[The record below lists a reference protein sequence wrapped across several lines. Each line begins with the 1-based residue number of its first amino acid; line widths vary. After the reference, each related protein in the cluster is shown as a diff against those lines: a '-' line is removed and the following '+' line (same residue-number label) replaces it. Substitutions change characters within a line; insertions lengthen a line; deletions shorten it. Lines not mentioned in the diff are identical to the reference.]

1 MNNKLKTGLVVLN
14 YNDYKT
20 TIKLIKMIKNYK
32 SIDLIVIVDN
42 CSTDKS
48 YKKINEYTNN
58 KVKLIKSDKN
68 GGYAYGNNFGI
79 HYLIENHKCDII
91 FIANPDV
98 EFEENLVIEI
108 KRQFEKNT
116 KYSVLSGVMLDING
130 NVVKAPYWDIPSY
143 RYDLLDYF
151 FIGRRINKKEFK
163 IDYNKKI
170 MNVEVVPGSFL
181 AIKAKVLKDIA
192 YYDENTFLYC
202 EESIL
207 ATKLKNKGYK
217 SGIITSFSYKHMH
230 SVSINKTFKKVDTVK
245 IFYDSKLYYNKKYN
259 KIGRFKECILKTA
272 AKISLLEYKVL
283 ENIYILKYKIN

>member
-1 MNNKLKTGLVVLN
+1 MNNKLKTGFVVLN

-20 TIKLIKMIKNYK
+20 TIKLIENIKNYN
-32 SIDLIVIVDN
+32 SIDVIVIVDN
-42 CSTDKS
+42 CSTDES
-48 YKKINEYTNN
+48 YKKISEYTNN
-58 KVKLIKSDKN
+58 KIVLIKSDKN

-79 HYLIENHKCDII
+79 HYLIENYKCDII

-98 EFEENLVIEI
+98 EFEENLVVEI
-108 KRQFEKNT
+108 KRQFEKNSE
-116 KYSVLSGVMLDING
+116 YSVLSGVMLDING
-130 NVVKAPYWDIPSY
+130 QVVKAPYWNIPSY
-143 RYDLLDYF
+143 TYDLLDYF

-163 IDYNKKI
+163 IDYKQKI
-170 MNVEVVPGSFL
+170 MEVEVVPGSFL
-181 AIKAKVLKDIA
+181 AIRSNVLKDIG

-217 SGIITSFSYKHMH
+217 SGIITGISYKHMH

-259 KIGRFKECILKTA
+259 KIGRFKECILEIA
-272 AKISLLEYKVL
+272 MRISLLEYKIL
-283 ENIYILKYKIN
+283 EKISG

>member
-1 MNNKLKTGLVVLN
+1 
-14 YNDYKT
+14 
-20 TIKLIKMIKNYK
+20 
-32 SIDLIVIVDN
+32 
-42 CSTDKS
+42 
-48 YKKINEYTNN
+48 
-58 KVKLIKSDKN
+58 
-68 GGYAYGNNFGI
+68 
-79 HYLIENHKCDII
+79 
-91 FIANPDV
+91 
-98 EFEENLVIEI
+98 
-108 KRQFEKNT
+108 
-116 KYSVLSGVMLDING
+116 
-130 NVVKAPYWDIPSY
+130 
-143 RYDLLDYF
+143 
-151 FIGRRINKKEFK
+151 
-163 IDYNKKI
+163 

>member
-1 MNNKLKTGLVVLN
+1 MNNKLKTGFVVLN

-20 TIKLIKMIKNYK
+20 TIKLIENIKNYN
-32 SIDLIVIVDN
+32 SIDVIVIVDN
-42 CSTDKS
+42 CSTDES
-48 YKKINEYTNN
+48 YKKISEYTNN
-58 KVKLIKSDKN
+58 KIVLIKSDKN

-79 HYLIENHKCDII
+79 HYLIENYKCDII

-98 EFEENLVIEI
+98 EFEENLVVEI
-108 KRQFEKNT
+108 KRQFEKNSE
-116 KYSVLSGVMLDING
+116 YSVLSGVMFDING
-130 NVVKAPYWDIPSY
+130 QVVKAPYWNIPSY
-143 RYDLLDYF
+143 TYDLLDYF

-163 IDYNKKI
+163 IDYKQKI
-170 MNVEVVPGSFL
+170 MEVEVVPGSFL
-181 AIKAKVLKDIA
+181 AIRSNVLKDIG

-217 SGIITSFSYKHMH
+217 SGIITGISYKHMH

-259 KIGRFKECILKTA
+259 KIGRFKECILEIA
-272 AKISLLEYKVL
+272 MRISLLEYKIL
-283 ENIYILKYKIN
+283 EKISG